1 MRIQEILIESHQ
13 LDEGPL
19 LNKIGTAVGKGVG
32 TLAKGVGAVAGGV
45 AGLGSAVKK
54 GFQAG
59 KSTVGG
65 AGDADPAAGGAAATK
80 KPAAGGG
87 TSTQPKGFIAGVKA
101 GQNQGL
107 SAINDPNVVGS
118 SSSGSAGGEE
128 DPAGGAAPEAKPAAG
143 GAAPAAG
150 GAAPAAGGA
159 ATPPST
165 TDINKAGPKGTA
177 QAKPIQGT
185 AAKQAAA
192 KTGAALAGQDQAQAG
207 QTMYSQ
213 VKANVDKLDKKGKQR
228 ILQLLQKSLAAPEA
242 KPAAGGAM
250 GQMAGQLA
258 KGGAVPNTMA
268 NAPVSKTN
276 KAKPGNPNLAQA
288 AEPTAAPAAPEKA
301 APGATTTTPSGEKV
315 LANPVA
321 TVGTKRAANIG
332 QQTFDTQ
339 TGKSLP
345 GQALNNVR
353 KKAEYGSGALGAARK
368 RNKAGAAQPEM
379 ASKINIGGTVLE
391 GFSLFRKK

>member
-1 MRIQEILIESHQ
+1 MRINDLLIESTSQ
-13 LDEGPL
+13 LDEGPKF
-19 LNKIGTAVGKGVG
+19 NKFGQAVGNVAGMA
-32 TLAKGVGAVAGGV
+32 AKGLGAVAGGI
-45 AGLGSAVKK
+45 AGLGAAAKK

-59 KSTVGG
+59 KSQVAATDDG
-65 AGDADPAAGGAAATK
+65 AAPIGKPAAGGGTPVG

-87 TSTQPKGFIAGVKA
+87 TSTKPKGFIAGVKA

-107 SAINDPNVVGS
+107 SAINDPNVIGS
-118 SSSGSAGGEE
+118 SSSSAAAGEE
-128 DPAGGAAPEAKPAAG
+128 DPSAGTASDTAATPAKPAVK
-143 GAAPAAG
+143 GAA
-150 GAAPAAGGA
+150 GAT
-159 ATPPST
+159 TPPSA

-185 AAKQAAA
+185 VAKQAAA

-213 VKANVDKLDKKGKQR
+213 VKANIDKLDKKGKQR
-228 ILQLLQKSLAAPEA
+228 ILQLLQKSMAAPAAGAPPAA

-250 GQMAGQLA
+250 GAMAGQLA
-258 KGGAVPNTMA
+258 KGGAAPNTMA
-268 NAPVSKTN
+268 NAPASKTN
-276 KAKPGNPNLAQA
+276 TAKPGNPN
-288 AEPTAAPAAPEKA
+288 AAPAAPEKA

-332 QQTFDTQ
+332 KPTFDTQ

-379 ASKINIGGTVLE
+379 ASKIYTGSTVLE